1 MKSKTILQSYL
12 KKNKFYIGVFLFFYI
27 FFYLLGIISLSL
39 GLLIISLASGCL
51 FYNVQIYDEIK
62 KEDAIA
68 ITGCDSG
75 LGYSIAL
82 HCKNNLGLH
91 VIAGVHST
99 ASRGAQELVKHGI
112 ETIEIEL
119 TNLESIESFTKSIQK
134 LLESQ
139 KYRLRGFV
147 NNAGMMIFGEFEWQT
162 DEQIYNQLQVN
173 LLGTARLTKSMIP
186 ILRQHKSRLIIVT
199 SHCAIEALP
208 GVAMYSATKAAL
220 SAWSTSLRVELKKSN
235 ITVVNFVPGSFI
247 DSSNILFRQQNHFDV
262 MDSSMQQE
270 AKKFYQGYFKLYASY
285 LTSFAQDNSL
295 KKIQQ
300 PEIYD
305 SFNDLLLDKNP
316 NAIYICEPWRYWIY
330 FTLCK
335 ISPTTVRDYLIEK
348 FVQMP
353 KFNY

>member
-220 SAWSTSLRVELKKSN
+220 SAC
-235 ITVVNFVPGSFI
+235 
-247 DSSNILFRQQNHFDV
+247 NILFRQQNHFDV